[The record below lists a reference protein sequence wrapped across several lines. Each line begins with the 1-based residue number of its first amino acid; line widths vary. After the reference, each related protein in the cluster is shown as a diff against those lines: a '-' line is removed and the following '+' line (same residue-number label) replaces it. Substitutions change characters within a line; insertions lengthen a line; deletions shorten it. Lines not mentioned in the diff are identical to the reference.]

1 MTIVADPH
9 DLAGPE
15 RVGGCVRQH
24 AEEGDGAFRTR
35 VDEDMGLGGTLGGV
49 IDHRLAA
56 LPRISEPSSA
66 TVTLSGSECGSVVT
80 TSPGSAAEA
89 ATEEAST
96 AAKQETRR
104 TVAVPQLVAWPTA
117 QT

>member
-1 MTIVADPH
+1 VARAIH
-9 DLAGPE
+9 
-15 RVGGCVRQH
+15 
-24 AEEGDGAFRTR
+24 
-35 VDEDMGLGGTLGGV
+35 GLQ
-49 IDHRLAA
+49 
-56 LPRISEPSSA
+56 LPASQK
-66 TVTLSGSECGSVVT
+66 SVVT

-96 AAKQETRR
+96 AARQETRR